1 MGHFAELDNQ
11 NNVKQ
16 VIVVSNEELL
26 IDGVESEQKGIDFCQ
41 SLFGNESKWIQTSY
55 NQNFRKNY
63 ASVGYKYDSDLDA
76 FIPPRCHDDAIL
88 NEDTAR
94 WFCENEAHD
103 VIS

>member
-1 MGHFAELDNQ
+1 MGHFAELDDQ
-11 NNVKQ
+11 NKVKQ

-76 FIPPRCHDDAIL
+76 FIPPQCHNDAIL